1 MRKWFSG
8 SHHKQAPK
16 IAKRFIAGTVVRRLS
31 KISKPIKVGTAVQSG
46 NSRHDTV
53 HSTSVCSLPFSSLP
67 PHKVCPDTECIA
79 YDSQKTYKL
88 LVFDLE
94 TTGLARDAEIC
105 QLAAVGSKVDD
116 PLWMKY
122 ILPNSYINPSASVVN
137 GLTVAVR
144 GKERRLLKDGSPV
157 DTVSCEEATSSFLAF
172 LKAQAATA
180 SNTILVG
187 HNAAL
192 FDVPIFLNSLHR
204 YGITANELEEQGI
217 GFADSRLLIRS
228 LKRTGHPSL
237 SCSRESLGSVYQ
249 CLFGEDFQR
258 HDAVNDCLALRRVL
272 FMSPLD
278 ITLEQILAH
287 SFTAASAWRR
297 NEFYNDKNKLLP
309 AKKNRPWRWN

>member
-1 MRKWFSG
+1 MILRGCRRVGILKSKMSKWFVEPQR
-8 SHHKQAPK
+8 KTMA
-16 IAKRFIAGTVVRRLS
+16 S
-31 KISKPIKVGTAVQSG
+31 KIVKPIIEADMIKPSPA
-46 NSRHDTV
+46 
-53 HSTSVCSLPFSSLP
+53 L
-67 PHKVCPDTECIA
+67 KVCPDTERIA
-79 YDSQKTYKL
+79 YDSRETYKL
-88 LVFDLE
+88 LIFDLE
-94 TTGLARDAEIC
+94 TTGLKRDAEIC
-105 QLAAVGSKVDD
+105 QIAAVGGKVDD

-122 ILPNSYINPSASVVN
+122 ILPDSDINPSASAVN

-144 GKERRLLKDGSPV
+144 GKERRLLKYRSPV
-157 DTVSCEEATSSFLAF
+157 DTVSFEEAMSSFLAF

-180 SNTILVG
+180 SNTILVA
-187 HNAAL
+187 HNAVE
-192 FDVPIFLNSLHR
+192 FDIPVLLNSLRR

-217 GFADSRLLIRS
+217 GFADSRLLIRP

-258 HDAVNDCLALRRVL
+258 HDAANDSVALRRVL

-297 NEFYNDKNKLLP
+297 NEFRTNKNKLRKTARYKLL
-309 AKKNRPWRWN
+309 